1 MGRGKTKEELEKT
14 RKPFT
19 SETAR
24 EAQKKSVAS
33 RKLHTPKASLQYVF
47 EPYLYLVLI
56 YKRLK
61 Y

>member
-33 RKLHTPKASLQYVF
+33 RKLHTPKASL
-47 EPYLYLVLI
+47 
-56 YKRLK
+56 
-61 Y
+61 